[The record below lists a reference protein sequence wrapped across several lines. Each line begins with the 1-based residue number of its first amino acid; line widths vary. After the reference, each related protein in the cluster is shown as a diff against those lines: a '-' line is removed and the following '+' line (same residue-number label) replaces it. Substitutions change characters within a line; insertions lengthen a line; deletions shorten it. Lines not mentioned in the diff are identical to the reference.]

1 MESLEYPDLH
11 HASAM
16 EGWLDLDLPDE
27 ASVEYDRLTTKARN
41 HPSVLE
47 LQWRLQ
53 SIRED
58 WLGAVETAQ
67 RVMELAPWLPNGWIH
82 RSFSLHELRR
92 TEEALRNL
100 LEAEPRF
107 PTNSIIPYN
116 LACYAC
122 QLGDLPM
129 ARRWLRRVIDLKGI
143 GHLRSSALEDP
154 DLAPLWAE
162 IASSDLV

>member
-1 MESLEYPDLH
+1 MESLDYPDLH
-11 HASAM
+11 YASAM

-27 ASVEYDRLTTKARN
+27 ALAEFDRLTAQARN

-53 SIRED
+53 SIRKD
-58 WLGAVETAQ
+58 WLAAVETSQ
-67 RVMELAPWLPNGWIH
+67 KVMELAPWLPNGWIH

-122 QLGDLPM
+122 QLGDLPL

-143 GHLRSSALEDP
+143 AHLRSTALEDP

-162 IASSDLV
+162 IASSDLA

>member
-1 MESLEYPDLH
+1 
-11 HASAM
+11 
-16 EGWLDLDLPDE
+16 
-27 ASVEYDRLTTKARN
+27 
-41 HPSVLE
+41 
-47 LQWRLQ
+47 
-53 SIRED
+53 
-58 WLGAVETAQ
+58 
-67 RVMELAPWLPNGWIH
+67 
-82 RSFSLHELRR
+82 LHELRR

-122 QLGDLPM
+122 QLGDLTL

-143 GHLRSSALEDP
+143 GHLRSNALDDP

-162 IASSDLV
+162 IASSDMA